1 MFDTEMRSMS
11 RVRREALQELLLNI
25 QFLFSVAVM
34 NILVDD
40 GLNLRIAGSALTK
53 FENNNRHKLRTLP
66 FKDIRDLPPISTF
79 SPSFQLPK
87 F

>member
-1 MFDTEMRSMS
+1 MS